1 MSVNGTIF
9 LRMLIWMSYEGS
21 LLSLFSK
28 QTFFISVVKTDI
40 LCEFDR
46 LFWFNK
52 IQAEPCMR
60 QKYFPL
66 PQCVKIFY
74 IRENSQDFP
83 N

>member
-1 MSVNGTIF
+1 MCMSC
-9 LRMLIWMSYEGS
+9 EGS

-46 LFWFNK
+46 LFQFSK
-52 IQAEPCMR
+52 IQAEPCR
-60 QKYFPL
+60 DQKNFPL
-66 PQCVKIFY
+66 PQCVKMFY